1 MCVNLEASHFGNSAP
16 LELLVPV
23 EKPEAVAEM
32 GDCIFDPIVTAI
44 AISQS
49 HFPNCGR
56 VSNCLGPCASLLSP
70 SAIICYALCG
80 YNVRISLMD
89 SGIVFFY
96 AFNKDTL
103 CVVLSSIKKIQIH
116 IIENHNGSSSNR
128 SHWIRPTHL
137 YFQALSTDSIFLE

>member
-70 SAIICYALCG
+70 SAIILY
-80 YNVRISLMD
+80 VM
-89 SGIVFFY
+89 
-96 AFNKDTL
+96 L
-103 CVVLSSIKKIQIH
+103 CVVICK
-116 IIENHNGSSSNR
+116 NFVNGL
-128 SHWIRPTHL
+128 W
-137 YFQALSTDSIFLE
+137 YCIFLCF